1 MAKKLIKYIKE
12 QFYPFSFTKKKNRFQ
27 RMENK
32 EKDFQ
37 EEALDSTQENEGV
50 EATTQ
55 EADPAEKEQG
65 GPEAQI
71 EKMKQENSELKDK
84 YLRLFAEFDNY
95 KKRTVKE
102 KLDMMKTAS
111 ASTMQA
117 LLPVLDD
124 FDRAKKNAED
134 DKTTEVF
141 SEGVN
146 LVYQKLYGT
155 LKTKGLKPMDS
166 NGQVFDPELHEAITE
181 IPAPTDDLK
190 GKIVDTVERGYFLND
205 KIIRHAKVVVG
216 R

>member
-1 MAKKLIKYIKE
+1 MAKKLINKYKE
-12 QFYPFSFTKKKNRFQ
+12 LISTLKYKNRSQ
-27 RMENK
+27 SMDNK
-32 EKDFQ
+32 EKDLQ
-37 EEALDSTQENEGV
+37 NEHLDSTIENEGLH
-50 EATTQ
+50 TKTQ
-55 EADPAEKEQG
+55 EADPAEETQDS
-65 GPEAQI
+65 PDPQI
-71 EKMKQENSELKDK
+71 DKMKQENAELKDK

-111 ASTMQA
+111 ANTMQA
-117 LLPVLDD
+117 LLPILDD
-124 FDRAKKNAED
+124 FDRAKKIAED

-141 SEGVN
+141 SDGVN

-166 NGQVFDPELHEAITE
+166 TGEVFDPELHEAITE
-181 IPAPTDDLK
+181 IPAPTEDLK